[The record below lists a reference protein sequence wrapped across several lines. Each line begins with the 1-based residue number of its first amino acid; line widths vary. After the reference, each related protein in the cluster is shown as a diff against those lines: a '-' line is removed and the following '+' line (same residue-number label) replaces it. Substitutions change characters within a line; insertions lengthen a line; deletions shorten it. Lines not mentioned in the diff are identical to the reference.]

1 MHANAP
7 GDQLPARSLKDLAG
21 DLFALIL
28 SLRQNAQYGEETALR
43 ERIQSYLGR
52 IESEGMAA
60 RIPRDVLDAAKYP
73 LVAFIDET
81 ILNSNWQHRER
92 WRDRPLQLH
101 YYGERTA
108 GTRFFTNLAELRRQ
122 GEGRRELLEIYHI
135 CLALGFEGQYRVTG
149 LSELARLRETLAA
162 ELGYAQRPA
171 AEPALAPHA
180 LRRDAPGGVAAA
192 GFPAWRAAAIAGGVL
207 LVLFI
212 VFYFW
217 IEHSVGQALRLLP
230 LPGY

>member
-1 MHANAP
+1 MQANAP
-7 GDQLPARSLKDLAG
+7 GDQQQARSPKELAG

-28 SLRQNAQYGEETALR
+28 SLRRSAQYGDETALR
-43 ERIQSYLGR
+43 DRIQSYLSR
-52 IESEGMAA
+52 IESEGIAA
-60 RIPRDVLDAAKYP
+60 RIPRDVLEAAKYP

-81 ILNSNWQHRER
+81 ILNSQWQHRER

-108 GTRFFTNLAELRRQ
+108 GTHFFTNLAELRRQ
-122 GEGRRELLEIYHI
+122 GEGRRDLLEIYHI

-149 LSELARLRETLAA
+149 LADLARLRESLAV
-162 ELGYAQRPA
+162 ELGYARA
-171 AEPALAPHA
+171 VAEPPLAPNA
-180 LRRDAPGGVAAA
+180 LRRDAPASAAVA
-192 GFPAWRAAAIAGGVL
+192 GSSSWRAAAIAGGVL

-217 IEHSVGQALRLLP
+217 IEHSVGEALRLLP

>member
-7 GDQLPARSLKDLAG
+7 GDQQQASSPRELAG
-21 DLFALIL
+21 ELFALIL
-28 SLRQNAQYGEETALR
+28 SLRQSSQYGDEAALR
-43 ERIQSYLGR
+43 DRIQNYLGR
-52 IESEGMAA
+52 IESEGIAA
-60 RIPRDVLDAAKYP
+60 RIPRDVLEAAKYP

-81 ILNSNWQHRER
+81 ILNSQWQHRER

-122 GEGRRELLEIYHI
+122 GEGRRELLEIYHL

-149 LSELARLRETLAA
+149 LAELARLRDTLAG
-162 ELGYAQRPA
+162 ELGYARA
-171 AEPALAPHA
+171 GAEPALSPSA
-180 LRRDAPGGVAAA
+180 LRRDGLASVATAGAAP
-192 GFPAWRAAAIAGGVL
+192 WRAAAIAGGVL

-217 IEHSVGQALRLLP
+217 IEHSVGAALRLLP

>member
-7 GDQLPARSLKDLAG
+7 SDQQQARSPKELAG

-28 SLRQNAQYGEETALR
+28 SLRRSAQYGDETALR
-43 ERIQSYLGR
+43 DRIQSYLSR
-52 IESEGMAA
+52 IESEGVAA
-60 RIPRDVLDAAKYP
+60 RIPRDVLEAAKYP

-81 ILNSNWQHRER
+81 ILNSQWQHRER

-149 LSELARLRETLAA
+149 LAELARLRETLAA
-162 ELGYAQRPA
+162 DLGYARA
-171 AEPALAPHA
+171 GAEPPLSPSA
-180 LRRDAPGGVAAA
+180 LRRDAPAGAAVV
-192 GFPAWRAAAIAGGVL
+192 GSSPWRAAAIAGGVL

-217 IEHSVGQALRLLP
+217 IEHSVGEALRLLP